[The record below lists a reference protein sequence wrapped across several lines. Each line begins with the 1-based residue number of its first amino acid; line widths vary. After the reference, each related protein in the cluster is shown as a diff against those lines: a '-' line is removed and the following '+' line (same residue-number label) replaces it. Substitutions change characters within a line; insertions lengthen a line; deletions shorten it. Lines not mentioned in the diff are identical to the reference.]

1 MPFAWTSSFHNWY
14 LQEFIGQA
22 LMSSASESL
31 PSIIAN
37 DDPPALGDSEGE
49 VADAGADNGNYD
61 EELDE
66 ELPVGDAVLPSD
78 FMEACGH
85 NAKARQVPS
94 WELEWKYWLR
104 LPTVPTY
111 YPFLFQG
118 PGHSVP
124 RSIVTANITF
134 QVVECALPR
143 GL

>member
-94 WELEWKYWLR
+94 RSSNGSTGFASSRSHLL
-104 LPTVPTY
+104 
-111 YPFLFQG
+111 PFLVSG
-118 PGHSVP
+118 PG
-124 RSIVTANITF
+124 
-134 QVVECALPR
+134 L
-143 GL
+143 